1 MELKTKNILLV
12 GGTIAMSAFALAF
25 SRPATGEA
33 YGGSDDQACAAI
45 TKIDPGYKPWF
56 APMWEPPS
64 DEIESSL
71 FGLQAAVGAGF
82 LCYALGY
89 WRGSRN
95 VPAKT
100 DA

>member
-1 MELKTKNILLV
+1 MKLKTKNILLV

-56 APMWEPPS
+56 SPVWAPPS
-64 DEIESSL
+64 VEIQCFL
-71 FGLQAAVGAGF
+71 FGLQAAVGAGV

-95 VPAKT
+95 VPGKT
-100 DA
+100 GA